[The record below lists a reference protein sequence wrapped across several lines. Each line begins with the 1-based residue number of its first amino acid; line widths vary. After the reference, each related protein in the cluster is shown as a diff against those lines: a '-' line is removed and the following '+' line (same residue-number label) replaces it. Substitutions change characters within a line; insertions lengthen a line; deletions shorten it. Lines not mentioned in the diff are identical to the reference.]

1 MLRRSL
7 ALIVTIALTLTA
19 GSLAQGDPNTLTVAL
34 SGNVETMDPHVASS
48 RAVPF
53 LENVYEP
60 LIGLQGPTTELSPV
74 LAESIDVSDDQTVY
88 TFHLRE
94 GVTFHDGTP
103 LTADAVRYS
112 FERVRE
118 IQKGPYWAIAYI
130 ESLEALDDQTVQITI
145 RPGGPPF
152 LQAVSMVG
160 IVSPTAFEAG
170 ATSEDP
176 WAQNWAATETAGT
189 GPYVV
194 SEVVRGDRFVLDR
207 FDPYWGGWEGPHF
220 DRSVMLLV
228 PERSSAQLMLERGEV
243 DIAEQV
249 PTESLPELRAD
260 PDVTVIERDSGVRVL
275 YLMLNAAAGPTADPR
290 VRRAINLAF
299 DQATFLE
306 ATGGT
311 FAPSDGPVPAEFLG
325 GYKPEIPYNRVDLE
339 EAQRLLQEAGQ
350 AGMTLDVYYTTGDQ
364 VQELAGQV
372 LQAYLGQIGVTV
384 NVIAQDFPAFV
395 RSITAWGEGDRSAT
409 DENFRM
415 ANFLYTPPRMP
426 DAYAY
431 LWYMYHSDAQ
441 GGLGRNQNFY
451 ENPRVDALIEAGAL
465 ATDAEARLDA
475 YRQAVDLIVEDAP
488 QVFVGTQRMIYTLR
502 SDIGGFYMHPTWFP
516 AVRVYPLYRQ
526 D

>member
-7 ALIVTIALTLTA
+7 VLLVTLALAVVGGAF
-19 GSLAQGDPNTLTVAL
+19 AQGDPNTLTVAL
-34 SGNVETMDPHVASS
+34 SGNVETVDPHTASS

-60 LIGLQGPTTELSPV
+60 LVGLQGPTTELTPV
-74 LAESIDVSDDQTVY
+74 LAERIDVSDDQTVY
-88 TFHLRE
+88 TFHLRS
-94 GVTFHDGTP
+94 GVTFHDGTQ
-103 LTADAVRYS
+103 LTAEAVRYS
-112 FERVRE
+112 FQRVEE

-130 ESLEALDDQTVQITI
+130 ESIEVVDDLTVRVTI

-160 IVSPTAFEAG
+160 IISPTAFEGG
-170 ATSEDP
+170 ATGDDP
-176 WAQNWAATETAGT
+176 WAENWAATQTAGT
-189 GPYVV
+189 GPYVLADL
-194 SEVVRGDRFVLDR
+194 VRGDRFVLEK
-207 FDPYWGGWEGPHF
+207 FDDYWGGWDKPHF
-220 DRSVMLLV
+220 TRSVMLLV

-249 PTESLPELRAD
+249 PTEALEQLRAN
-260 PDVTVIERDSGVRVL
+260 PAVTVIERDGGVRVL
-275 YLMLNAAAGPTADPR
+275 YLMLNAEAGPTADPV
-290 VRRAINLAF
+290 VRKAINLAF
-299 DQATFLE
+299 DQDTFLE

-311 FAPSDGPVPAEFLG
+311 FATSDGPVPAEFLG
-325 GYKPEIPYNRVDLE
+325 GYAPEIPYARLDLH
-339 EAQRLLQEAGQ
+339 EARALLAEAGQ
-350 AGMTLDVYYTTGDQ
+350 SNLTLDVYYTTGDQ

-384 NVIAQDFPAFV
+384 NIIAQDFPAFV
-395 RSITAWGEGDRSAT
+395 RSITTWSEGTRTAD

-451 ENPRVDALIEAGAL
+451 SNPAVDALIDEGAL
-465 ATDAEARLDA
+465 ATDPEARLDA
-475 YRQAVDLIVEDAP
+475 YRRAVDLIVDDAP
-488 QVFVGTQRMIYTLR
+488 QVFVGTQKMIYTLR
-502 SDIGGFYMHPTWFP
+502 SDVGGFYMHPTWYP

-526 D
+526 N